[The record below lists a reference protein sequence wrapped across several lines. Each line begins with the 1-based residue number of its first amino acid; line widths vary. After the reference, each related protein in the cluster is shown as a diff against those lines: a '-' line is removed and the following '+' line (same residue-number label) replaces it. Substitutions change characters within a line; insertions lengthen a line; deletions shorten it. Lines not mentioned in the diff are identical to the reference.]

1 VIGWAAIL
9 DGDIAGADLRA
20 TRAAARADAA
30 WLRRHPACRDRARFG
45 HGGSVRVVRVERC
58 AYTGKLIEAGGA
70 S

>member
-1 VIGWAAIL
+1 MIGWAAIL

-30 WLRRHPACRDRARFG
+30 WLRRHPACRDRVRYG

-58 AYTGKLIEAGGA
+58 ECTGKLIAGGA